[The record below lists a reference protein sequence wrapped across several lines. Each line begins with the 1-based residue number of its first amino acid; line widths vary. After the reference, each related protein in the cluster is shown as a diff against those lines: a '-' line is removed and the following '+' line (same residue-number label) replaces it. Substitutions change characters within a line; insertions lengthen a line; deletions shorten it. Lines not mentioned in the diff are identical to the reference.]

1 MRVPYPET
9 VTVVRMVVG
18 KHGARTPGD
27 SHDVDGCAVYPRA
40 TKASTNVTRGGNE
53 SLVAEDLVEFGLAV
67 LMPAGSDVLATD
79 QVIARGKTY
88 EVDGQP
94 ADWWSPLS
102 NFAPGREVL
111 LKQETG

>member
-1 MRVPYPET
+1 MIVPFPET
-9 VTVVRMVVG
+9 VTVVRIIAG
-18 KHGARTPGD
+18 PHGSRTPGET
-27 SHDVDGCAVYPRA
+27 HDVEGCAVYPRA

-53 SLVAEDLVEFGLAV
+53 SLVADDLVEFGLAV
-67 LMPAGSDVLATD
+67 LMPPGSDVLATD

-94 ADWWSPLS
+94 QDWSSPLS
-102 NFAPGREVL
+102 NFSPGREVL